1 MTDIMKV
8 IEPVMS
14 EAMEEESR
22 ETALTCV
29 SVILLAT
36 ARPQNVAEWA
46 YQILK
51 TAFKLNDEQIKESA
65 VRTSLMLGSVLK
77 LDTYSP
83 ELEPELRKV
92 IDVLMLRVERINKQE
107 AAVAASTTGA

>member
-1 MTDIMKV
+1 
-8 IEPVMS
+8 
-14 EAMEEESR
+14 
-22 ETALTCV
+22 
-29 SVILLAT
+29 
-36 ARPQNVAEWA
+36 
-46 YQILK
+46 
-51 TAFKLNDEQIKESA
+51 
-65 VRTSLMLGSVLK
+65 MLGSVLK